1 MENIIFKN
9 IPDGVAYNVLYL
21 IVPLMQIV
29 VAFVLKDTSIYLMNL
44 ITCASILYDVSTRFH
59 TLDSYTSRSHMIWI
73 AIMFGFMAV
82 ASLIIVFLQVALLK
96 NPVPDFCV
104 LFYTP
109 ILVASV
115 FSVWDLIGII
125 RCSNP
130 KGDR

>member
-1 MENIIFKN
+1 
-9 IPDGVAYNVLYL
+9 
-21 IVPLMQIV
+21 
-29 VAFVLKDTSIYLMNL
+29 
-44 ITCASILYDVSTRFH
+44 
-59 TLDSYTSRSHMIWI
+59 
-73 AIMFGFMAV
+73 MFGIMAV

-96 NPVPDFCV
+96 NPVPDFCI

-109 ILVASV
+109 ILVALV